1 MTRKLLL
8 TFFVIMLSG
17 ISLFAQWGGNN
28 NNSTLSSGKDADVK
42 WEKKIIDL
50 GTIKQYHPAEA
61 VFKFTN
67 IGGKPIIITNAKGS
81 CGCTDIDYPKKPV
94 LPGETTEIVVT
105 YDAELLGVFNKT
117 VTLTMNIEKSSQI
130 LHLKGTVT
138 K

>member
-1 MTRKLLL
+1 MKRL
-8 TFFVIMLSG
+8 TILIITLFLSG
-17 ISLFAQWGGNN
+17 TSLFAQWGGNN
-28 NNSTLSSGKDADVK
+28 KTLSNGKDADVK
-42 WEKKIIDL
+42 WEKTIIDI
-50 GTIKQYHPAEA
+50 GTIKQYNPTQA
-61 VFKFTN
+61 VFKFKN

-81 CGCTDIDYPKKPV
+81 CGCTDIDYPKKPI

-117 VTLTMNIEKSSQI
+117 VTLTMNIEKSSQV